1 MSIRVRIPSALRATT
16 EGQSIVSTSGD
27 TLHGCLSHLE
37 ERYPAI
43 RARLRDEQ
51 GNLRRFVNLYVNGE
65 DIRFLQGLD
74 TTLKPG
80 DELAIIPA
88 VAGGA

>member
-1 MSIRVRIPSALRATT
+1 MSVRVRIPTPLRSLTAGAA
-16 EGQSIVSTSGD
+16 EVQIDGASLAEAISQ
-27 TLHGCLSHLE
+27 LE
-37 ERYPAI
+37 AQYPGMEQ
-43 RARLRDEQ
+43 RLKDEN
-51 GNLRRFVNLYVNGE
+51 GELRRFVNLYVNGE

-74 TTLKPG
+74 TAVKPG